1 MTDTA
6 PDVAAARSAAYR
18 LTIRWAGPLR
28 TTGGGLLFFAGMILL
43 WDLWVR
49 WAEIPP
55 YIMPTPAAVWTTLV
69 AEWGQVSDA
78 LLYTVRSAV
87 FGLSVATVLALS
99 LASLFVAS
107 ATATRAILPLVI
119 VIRTA
124 PVLAI
129 APILIMNF
137 GRGLTTSIIV
147 VVIVAFFPIMVNA
160 MRGLRATR
168 RNALELM
175 HVLGAGG
182 VTTFL
187 KVRFPFALP
196 YIFTGLRAS
205 AASAFLSAML
215 AEWLSGAPGLG
226 WLILDAAAFVKL
238 DLMWSAVFVS
248 MAMAMTVFFVTATLE
263 RRFTRWA

>member
-1 MTDTA
+1 MTDII
-6 PDVAAARSAAYR
+6 PEVPAARSAAYR
-18 LTIRWAGPLR
+18 LAVRWAGPVR
-28 TTGGGLLFFAGMILL
+28 AVGGGLLFFVGLIVV
-43 WDLWVR
+43 WDVWVR

-55 YIMPTPAAVWTTLV
+55 FIMPPPASVWATLV
-69 AEWGQVSDA
+69 AEWGQLSDA

-87 FGLSVATVLALS
+87 LGLIVATALALS

-107 ATATRAILPLVI
+107 ETVTRAVLPLVI

-175 HVLGAGG
+175 HVLGASG

-226 WLILDAAAFVKL
+226 WLILDAAAFVRL

-248 MAMAMTVFFVTATLE
+248 MAMAMTVFFITATLE
-263 RRFTRWA
+263 RRFTRWS